1 MSLIDRPAG
10 RSRLSAESLF
20 IFGAPVLWLALYNFR
35 FWEASATAMWRP
47 SLGSAAFMVSLFILA
62 ALAQTLLLV
71 LLPRVLLKPV
81 ACAAFI
87 VAALVAYF
95 SDSFGVYMDKDMLR
109 NVFATE
115 TAEVAGLISFKLIAY
130 FVLLGL
136 LPCVLIYKLPLARIG
151 WRQRF
156 KERAGLM
163 ALVLMLSLAGLFALS
178 PAYASFFREHKPIRY
193 LLNPVSAVYN
203 SAELLIKQHSRREP
217 ATVVQMGGPVT
228 RVAPATDKPLMMFLV
243 VGETAR
249 AGNFQLD
256 GYPRPTNP
264 ELSRLDD
271 LIYFKNARSCGT
283 ATETSLPCIFSGL
296 GREHFDID
304 DAKHQ
309 TNLLDLLAQAGF
321 DVQWRDNNTG
331 CKGVCA
337 RIEHIEYHP
346 DNVPNCHTQYC
357 HDENMASD
365 LPGLLEGLK
374 HDSVIVFHQIGSH
387 GPAYWERYPPQ
398 FERFKPAC
406 QSTQLDRCAR
416 EAVVNA
422 YDNTIAYTDHNLAR
436 QIELLRQ
443 ASDRVDS
450 LLVYVS
456 DHGES
461 LGEHGVYLHGMPY
474 SIAPDNQKQVPLM
487 VWMSSG
493 YQQRSGID
501 AACLRAKVEAP
512 LSHDNIFH
520 SVMGALGVRN
530 GLYQESLDI
539 FATCRK
545 PALASH

>member
-1 MSLIDRPAG
+1 MRLIDRPSG

-20 IFGAPVLWLALYNFR
+20 VFGVPLIWLALYNFR
-35 FWEASATAMWRP
+35 FWAASATAMWHP
-47 SLGSAAFMVSLFILA
+47 SPGSVAFMVSLFTLA
-62 ALAQTLLLV
+62 ALVQVLLLV
-71 LLPRVLLKPV
+71 MLPRVLLRPV
-81 ACAAFI
+81 ACALFI

-95 SDSFGVYMDKDMLR
+95 SDTFGVFMDKDMLR

-115 TAEVAGLISFKLIAY
+115 TAEVAGLISAKLIAY

-136 LPCVLIYKLPLARIG
+136 VPCVVIYKLPLARIG
-151 WRQRF
+151 WWQRC
-156 KERAGLM
+156 KERVGLLTVL
-163 ALVLMLSLAGLFALS
+163 LVLSLAGLFALS

-193 LLNPVSAVYN
+193 LLNPASAVYN
-203 SAELLIKQHSRREP
+203 SVELLIKQHAGRKP

-228 RVAPATDKPLMMFLV
+228 RVVLATARPLMLFLV
-243 VGETAR
+243 IGETAR
-249 AGNFQLD
+249 AGNFQLG

-271 LIYFKNARSCGT
+271 LIYFKNVRSCGT
-283 ATETSLPCIFSGL
+283 ATETSLPCIFAGV

-304 DAKHQ
+304 AARYQ
-309 TNLLDLLAQAGF
+309 TNLLDMLAQAGF

-337 RIEHIEYHP
+337 RVAHIEYHR
-346 DNVPNCHTQYC
+346 DKTPNCHTQYC
-357 HDENMASD
+357 HDETMATD
-365 LPGLLEGLK
+365 LPGLLGRLA

-387 GPAYWERYPPQ
+387 GPAYWQRYPPQ
-398 FERFKPAC
+398 FGRFKPAC
-406 QSTQLDRCAR
+406 QSTELDRCAR
-416 EAVVNA
+416 AEVVNA
-422 YDNTIAYTDHNLAR
+422 YDNTLLYTDHNLAH

-443 ASDRVDS
+443 AGDRVDS
-450 LLVYVS
+450 LLLYVS

-461 LGEHGVYLHGMPY
+461 LGENGVYLHGMPY

-493 YQQRSGID
+493 YEQRSGID
-501 AACLRAKVEAP
+501 AACLRAKADAP

-530 GLYQESLDI
+530 SMYQASLDI

-545 PALASH
+545 TTLAAH